1 MLSGNWKNFDDLEEN
16 LSYPEV
22 YIIVQAMRQQERRM
36 MKFQAA
42 LQGVDIDKDKKNE
55 EDPVERIKR
64 KVRAKQQG
72 IDEETLRFRENA
84 AAAGFKVIQQ

>member
-1 MLSGNWKNFDDLEEN
+1 MLSGNWRNFDELEES

-22 YIIVQAMRQQERRM
+22 YIIVQAMRAQERRM

-42 LQGVDIDKDKKNE
+42 LQGVDLDKEKKE

-64 KVRAKQQG
+64 RVRAKQQG

-84 AAAGFKVIQQ
+84 TAAGFKVIQQ